1 MLIYKICAKFT
12 IFLTLQ
18 SDYGTIEPI
27 RRLIPISFFQ
37 SKVRVVYTGKFH
49 RYPVAGICLAGIQ
62 DDHIENITKIVS
74 DALNAKGFKVMIFN
88 AFTNAYFDTPYAKG
102 ESAVFD
108 IINFDIVDVL
118 VILPETIKNAD
129 VCKKIAV
136 RAKEAGTPVFV
147 LDGTIDGCTN
157 ITYDYEKSMEDI
169 VEHIITEHGCTD
181 LFFIAGMRGN
191 AFSDER
197 IAAFKRVLDRH
208 GIPFDEEKML
218 DYGDFWSGPTE
229 EAVERLLNR
238 EKKLPQAIICANDS
252 MAVTVMSVLGN
263 HSVEVP
269 EDVIVTGFDSI
280 LQKRIYS
287 TTRLTTSAV
296 NYEEL
301 AQAVSDTAYGYINN
315 KETPSEI
322 KVGLSFV
329 HGQSCG
335 CCDFDEEYT
344 DDMIDQMNK
353 YNGALSEA
361 ENRIA
366 SFFTKVAYSSTTDEL
381 SASISGFMN
390 YRSWLCVNDDLLS
403 EEADLSQ
410 RVHHG
415 SFTKNMTAYVM
426 RHWDE
431 YKYNLKYK
439 SDTMLPELGTML
451 KRYNTVV
458 FLPIH
463 FQEQAAGYY
472 AAVADDLL
480 AGTGNFYYVQRLVSS
495 IEQALENFRTEYLL
509 KQANKELLRTQSI
522 DPLTGLYN
530 RRGYFEYIDKLI
542 EKYKKKD
549 VVMITCDMDRLKQI
563 NDTYG
568 HSEGDIAITTVA
580 KAVKAGCGKNGVCAR
595 FGGDEFMLTAMRSDC
610 KRELPK
616 IIGEIQTYI
625 DKFNR
630 SSGKPYEVS
639 ISVGGSYGTVSST
652 EDINELIRSTD
663 HLMYEQKRLKKT
675 PQALFGNMS
684 ESTVRQAGKEAA
696 EYEDKIHKII
706 SSFEKRTYFYMS
718 YIDFKWYIKEN
729 DSTPKCMISSSV
741 GPLRAIWLS
750 GAIHPDDILLF
761 TSFCNK
767 ISKSFNEGIT
777 QESVSLNLRLCEDE
791 TAEWY
796 NITVH
801 FKGSSGKMEELAGAI
816 RKLSTQEIMNI
827 EIQDYYTTTDNPILF
842 FDIISQ
848 KLDTYPDKKFA
859 LIQFD
864 IKRFKLINENYGEE
878 AGTEML
884 HFITRQ
890 LSNYCNANQVSAR
903 VSGDVFMVMTPYD
916 NKSEIEKTIA
926 DIQQKVKNF
935 RNYSYELAFGVYL
948 VENREES
955 VRAICDYAAIARQS
969 IKKSA
974 LENVAFFNSD
984 MHRSIK
990 ARKFVEA
997 NMKKALKNNE
1007 FLIYLQ
1013 PKFSISKK
1021 APVGYETLVRWQ
1033 NPEQGM
1039 IYPDTFI
1046 PLFEENGFIK
1056 KLDAYVWECTCMV
1069 LRDWID
1075 RNFIPLPIS
1084 VNVSRANL
1092 DDSSFID
1099 TLDNLIQKYDL
1110 PKNLLELEITE
1121 SVESEAT
1128 LRMTNMIKEHG
1139 YTLLMDDFGSGYS
1152 SLNTLQNTKFDV
1164 LKLDR
1169 EFFSSH
1175 MSNDRGK
1182 KIIMHTISMSKDVGL
1197 GLIAEGVET
1206 DEQACFLS
1214 DCGCDAAQGYLF
1226 AKPMPVQDAEKYLK
1240 KKTGKAKV
1248 KQKELL

>member
-1 MLIYKICAKFT
+1 MHIQNLCNIYDILDF
-12 IFLTLQ
+12 IV
-18 SDYGTIEPI
+18 
-27 RRLIPISFFQ
+27 RLWYNKTNKKTDSHNFFQ

-49 RYPVAGICLAGIQ
+49 KYPVAGICLAGIQ
-62 DDHIENITKIVS
+62 DDHIENITRIVS
-74 DALNAKGFKVMIFN
+74 SALNAKGFKVMIFN

-118 VILPETIKNAD
+118 VILPETIKNTNL
-129 VCKKIAV
+129 CNKIAQ
-136 RAKEAGTPVFV
+136 RAITAGTPVLV

-157 ITYDYEKSMEDI
+157 ITYEYKKSMEDV
-169 VEHIITEHGCTD
+169 VEHIVTEHGCTD
-181 LFFIAGMRGN
+181 LFFIAGIRN
-191 AFSDER
+191 NSFSDER

-208 GIPFDEEKML
+208 GIPFDEDTML
-218 DYGDFWSGPTE
+218 DYGDFWSVPTE
-229 EAVERLLNR
+229 EAVERLLSR

-252 MAVTVMSVLGN
+252 MAVTAMKVLSD
-263 HSVEVP
+263 HSVNVP
-269 EDVIVTGFDSI
+269 EDVTVTGFDAI

-296 NYEEL
+296 NCEEL
-301 AQAVSDTAYGYINN
+301 AQAVSEAAYGYINN
-315 KETPSEI
+315 KKMPSEI
-322 KVGLSFV
+322 KVSLSFV

-335 CCDFDEEYT
+335 CRDFDEEYT

-353 YNGALSEA
+353 YNTALSDA
-361 ENRIA
+361 ESRIA
-366 SFFTKVAYSSTTDEL
+366 SFFTKVAYSSTIEEL
-381 SASISGFMN
+381 ASSMRDFMN
-390 YRSWLCVNDDLLS
+390 YRSWLCINDDLLS

-410 RVHHG
+410 RIHG
-415 SFTKNMTAYVM
+415 SFTENMTAYVM

-431 YKYNLKYK
+431 YEYDLKYK
-439 SDTMLPELGTML
+439 AETMLPKLGTML

-480 AGTGNFYYVQRLVSS
+480 MGPGSFYYVQRLVNS

-509 KQANKELLRTQSI
+509 KKVNEELLQTQSI

-530 RRGYFEYIDKLI
+530 RRGYFEYIDKQI

-580 KAVKAGCGKNGVCAR
+580 KAIKNGCGKNGVCAR

-663 HLMYEQKRLKKT
+663 QLMYEQKRLKKA
-675 PQALFGNMS
+675 PHALLNKLS
-684 ESTVRQAGKEAA
+684 ESTVQRVEKAVN
-696 EYEDKIHKII
+696 EYEAKIHEII
-706 SSFEKRTYFYMS
+706 SSFDKCTYFYMS
-718 YIDFKWYIKEN
+718 YINSEWYVKEN
-729 DSTPKCMISSSV
+729 ESTPKCIISSSV

-750 GAIHPDDILLF
+750 GVVHPDDILLF
-761 TSFCNK
+761 SSFCNK
-767 ISKSFNEGIT
+767 ISKSFNERIT
-777 QESVSLNLRLCEDE
+777 QKSASLNLRLCEE
-791 TAEWY
+791 EVPVWY

-801 FKGSSGKMEELAGAI
+801 FRGSSEKMEELAGVI
-816 RKLSTQEIMNI
+816 RKLSAQEIMNI

-842 FDIISQ
+842 HDIIAQ
-848 KLDTYPDKKFA
+848 KLNTYPDKKFA

-890 LSNYCNANQVSAR
+890 LSNYCNSNQVSAR
-903 VSGDVFMVMTPYD
+903 VSGDVFMVMTPYED
-916 NKSEIEKTIA
+916 KSEIDETIA
-926 DIQQKVKNF
+926 EIQQKVKNF
-935 RNYSYELAFGVYL
+935 RNFSYELAFGVYL
-948 VENREES
+948 IENREES

-974 LENVAFFNSD
+974 LENVAYFSSE
-984 MHRSIK
+984 MQRAIK

-997 NMKKALKNNE
+997 NMKQALKNNE

-1021 APVGYETLVRWQ
+1021 APVGYETLVRWL

-1075 RNFIPLPIS
+1075 RNFVPLPIS

-1099 TLDNLIQKYDL
+1099 TLDNLIKKYDL

-1121 SVESEAT
+1121 SIESEAT
-1128 LRMTNMIKEHG
+1128 LRMTDMIKEHG

-1169 EFFSSH
+1169 EFFSTH

-1206 DEQACFLS
+1206 EEQACFLS

-1240 KKTGKAKV
+1240 KKSGRAKV